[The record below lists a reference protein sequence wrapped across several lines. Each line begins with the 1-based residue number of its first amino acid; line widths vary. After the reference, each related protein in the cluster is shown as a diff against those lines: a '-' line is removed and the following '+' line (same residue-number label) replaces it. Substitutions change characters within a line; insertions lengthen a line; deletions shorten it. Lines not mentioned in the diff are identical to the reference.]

1 MVHDR
6 QCISLRLGRARHG
19 PAPFFHERTFIAAVG
34 DPYRAVTL
42 VKALLRK
49 KPQETV
55 RAVTGL
61 SRNAVLGYKLKPGEV
76 MRDADR

>member
-1 MVHDR
+1 MTDNASVFGWVV
-6 QCISLRLGRARHG
+6 LVT
-19 PAPFFHERTFIAAVG
+19 APPPSFHERTFIAAVG

-42 VKALLRK
+42 VKALLHK

-61 SRNAVLGYKLKPGEV
+61 SRNAVLGYKLKPGQV
-76 MRDADR
+76 IRDADR

>member
-1 MVHDR
+1 
-6 QCISLRLGRARHG
+6 
-19 PAPFFHERTFIAAVG
+19 
-34 DPYRAVTL
+34 L

-76 MRDADR
+76 IRDADR